1 MWSCHTA
8 NSEGAVVR
16 WPAGHAAYTTRARGR
31 RLSLFSPYLLDGQR
45 MGQAGEAHFDSGSVE
60 DGTVQGVDGRL
71 AGLAG
76 LVLQK
81 DKF

>member
-1 MWSCHTA
+1 
-8 NSEGAVVR
+8 
-16 WPAGHAAYTTRARGR
+16 
-31 RLSLFSPYLLDGQR
+31 